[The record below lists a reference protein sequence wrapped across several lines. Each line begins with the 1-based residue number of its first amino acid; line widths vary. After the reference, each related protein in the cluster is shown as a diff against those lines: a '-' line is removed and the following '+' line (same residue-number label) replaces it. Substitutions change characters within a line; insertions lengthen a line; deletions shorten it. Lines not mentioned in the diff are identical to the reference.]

1 MLRTLLAVTASSLV
15 LCAASTAS
23 AQSLGDKGELIL
35 AADRLV
41 PLFAYDVNKRDEDA
55 GGNTTRTVTNSQPS
69 FSILPNVNAAALGA
83 GNFYNIPR
91 VSLDYAVIQ
100 NLTIGGSVILAF
112 TVGGSN
118 ETKQGS
124 TSVSVDAPSQTLFG
138 IAPRVGYTLHLT
150 DLFTFWPRGGFG
162 FYTFSSKS
170 TNTQNNGNTF
180 TSTTSLNQFA
190 INLEPVF
197 AITPIPHVF
206 FILGPVIDIPITGTI
221 KVEQSANGTT
231 QSTSHDASQFHFG
244 VTAGLGGYFNL

>member
-1 MLRTLLAVTASSLV
+1 MLRSLLAITASSLV
-15 LCAASTAS
+15 LFAASSAS
-23 AQSLGDKGELIL
+23 AQSLGDKGELIIS
-35 AADRLV
+35 ADRLV
-41 PLFAYDVNKRDEDA
+41 PLFAYNVNKFEEDA
-55 GGNTTRTVTNSQPS
+55 GGGLTRTNTSSQPS
-69 FSILPNVNAAALGA
+69 FSILPNVNSSVLGA

-118 ETKQGS
+118 ETKAGT

-138 IAPRVGYTLHLT
+138 IAPRIGYTVHLT

-162 FYTFSSKS
+162 FYTYSSKS
-170 TNTQNNGNTF
+170 TNNDRGQSF
-180 TSTTSLNQFA
+180 TSTTSQNQFA

-206 FILGPVIDIPITGTI
+206 FILGPVIDIPITGTR
-221 KVEQSANGTT
+221 KTEQQQGGTT
-231 QSTSHDASQFHFG
+231 VTTSNSASQFHFG
-244 VTAGLGGYFNL
+244 ITAGLGGYFNL